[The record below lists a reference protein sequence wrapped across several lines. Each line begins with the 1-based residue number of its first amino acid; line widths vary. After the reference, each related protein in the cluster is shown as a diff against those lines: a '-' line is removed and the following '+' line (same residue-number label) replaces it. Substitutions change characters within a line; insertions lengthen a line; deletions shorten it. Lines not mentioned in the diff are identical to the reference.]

1 MIFIFNLL
9 NYFQRIKFYKI
20 CIYIKKVLS
29 HIIMYNFPIAN
40 FALIQITAVFFNAGF
55 YLLFTNYY
63 FKNKNKIY
71 FKKVKQ

>member
-1 MIFIFNLL
+1 
-9 NYFQRIKFYKI
+9 
-20 CIYIKKVLS
+20 
-29 HIIMYNFPIAN
+29 MYNFPIAN